1 MNKTE
6 FLVRLQQG
14 LTGLPQEDIDERLN
28 FYNEMISD
36 RMEDGLGEEEAVAC
50 VGDVDEIV
58 AQTIAEIPLPKL
70 MCERVKPKRRLRA
83 WEIVLLA
90 LGSPIWFSLLI
101 AFFAIVISI
110 YAVIW
115 SLFVYVWAIE
125 VIFIGVAL
133 GGSFIGSIMI
143 LKGNAAT
150 GIAQIG
156 FAVMSLGFA
165 IAFYY
170 VCKATTRFVVFL
182 TKKIA
187 AGIKALF
194 IRKERTE

>member
-14 LTGLPQEDIDERLN
+14 LAGLPQEDIDERLN

-36 RMEDGLGEEEAVAC
+36 RMEDGLSEEEAVAG

-90 LGSPIWFSLLI
+90 LGSPIWLSLLI

-115 SLFVYVWAIE
+115 SLVVSVWAIE
-125 VIFIGVAL
+125 VSFIAVAL

-165 IAFYY
+165 IAFYF
-170 VCKATTRFVVFL
+170 VCKAYTRFSVFL

-187 AGIKALF
+187 AGIKAMF

>member
-90 LGSPIWFSLLI
+90 LSSPIWLSLLI

-143 LKGNAAT
+143 LKGNVST

>member
-14 LTGLPQEDIDERLN
+14 LAGLPQEDIDERLN

-36 RMEDGLGEEEAVAC
+36 RMEDGLSEEEAVAG

-90 LGSPIWFSLLI
+90 LGSPIWLSLLI

-115 SLFVYVWAIE
+115 SLVVSVWAIE
-125 VIFIGVAL
+125 AAFIAVAL

-143 LKGNAAT
+143 LKGNVST

-165 IAFYY
+165 IAFYF
-170 VCKATTRFVVFL
+170 VCKAYTRFSVFL

-187 AGIKALF
+187 AGIKAMF

>member
-1 MNKTE
+1 
-6 FLVRLQQG
+6 
-14 LTGLPQEDIDERLN
+14 
-28 FYNEMISD
+28 MISD
-36 RMEDGLGEEEAVAC
+36 RMEDGLSEEEAVAG

-90 LGSPIWFSLLI
+90 LGSPIWLSLLI

-115 SLFVYVWAIE
+115 SLVVSVWAIE
-125 VIFIGVAL
+125 VSFIAVAL

-165 IAFYY
+165 IAFYF
-170 VCKATTRFVVFL
+170 VCKAYTRFSVFL

-187 AGIKALF
+187 AGIKAMF